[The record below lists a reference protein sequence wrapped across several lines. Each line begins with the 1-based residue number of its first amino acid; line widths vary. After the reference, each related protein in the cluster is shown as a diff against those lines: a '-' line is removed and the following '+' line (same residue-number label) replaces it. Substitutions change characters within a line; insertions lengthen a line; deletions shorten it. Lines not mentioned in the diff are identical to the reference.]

1 MRSYIAVFKHPFFA
15 VTGVDGHFDLRNLPP
30 GEYTVEAWH
39 EKLGTMKQTITVAA
53 GEAKT
58 MDFVFKARAH

>member
-1 MRSYIAVFKHPFFA
+1 M
-15 VTGVDGHFDLRNLPP
+15 DGHFDLRNLPP
-30 GEYTVEAWH
+30 GEYTVEARH

-58 MDFVFKARAH
+58 MDFVFKAHAH

>member
-1 MRSYIAVFKHPFFA
+1 
-15 VTGVDGHFDLRNLPP
+15 
-30 GEYTVEAWH
+30 
-39 EKLGTMKQTITVAA
+39 MKQTITVAA